1 MGAIQNAAAKGDT
14 KQVLDL
20 LAKGVDINDPGD
32 SDKYGT
38 PLHHAA
44 YGGHLDLMKTLIE
57 RGANVN
63 AKDSL
68 DNTPLALAAQQ
79 EHVQAVEVLL
89 QHRADA
95 NIATMNGETAFHDA
109 VLAGNLEI
117 VSLILSHG
125 GKADVK
131 GKKVTG
137 DIIPSPREYA
147 QEHGTPEMKRLL
159 HEGPSASRPSCNPVQ
174 GQASSVSGK
183 KWWQFWK

>member
-14 KQVLDL
+14 KKVLDL
-20 LAKGVDINDPGD
+20 LAKGVNINDPGD

-44 YGGHLDLMKTLIE
+44 YGGHIDLMKALLQ

-68 DNTPLALAAQQ
+68 DNTPLALAAQRKQ
-79 EHVQAVEVLL
+79 VQAVELLL
-89 QHRADA
+89 QHGA
-95 NIATMNGETAFHDA
+95 NASIPTMNGETAFHEA
-109 VLAGNLEI
+109 VLAGSVEI

-137 DIIPSPREYA
+137 DIIASPREYA
-147 QEHGTPEMKRLL
+147 NEYGSPEMKELFRK
-159 HEGPSASRPSCNPVQ
+159 GPSPA
-174 GQASSVSGK
+174 G
-183 KWWQFWK
+183 